1 MMRDT
6 AISFHHRRP
15 DQNPFARGA
24 TIDRRTLLGLLGSTL
39 SLGLPSWASSA
50 AAPAWLRQETEPYTG
65 KQDDIFFVTPEI
77 GWYGNGK
84 GKLYATRTGG
94 EKWELV
100 WEKPGTFVRA
110 LGFIDEN
117 VGFLGNV
124 GTDYFP
130 PVTDPCPVY
139 LTRDGGRS
147 WDPISHIDGLTPK
160 GICAIDVYREPFID
174 HGDLGYKPI
183 VRAAGR
189 VGGPAFVIESHD
201 AGASWRSHDLS
212 SVTGMILDIKFV
224 SAKVGFLAGA
234 SDPEIP
240 KSNALVL
247 RTDDGGETWRRVYRS
262 ARPWEITWKI
272 AFPTEN
278 VGYATVQ
285 NYNEDPKIA
294 QRVVAKT
301 EDGGRTWRELP
312 LTKDHAYQEF
322 GVSFLDIRRGWV
334 GGSSGGFETRDGGRH
349 WHAVDMGTKVNKV
362 RILRMPQNRIR
373 VFAIGQGVYRLDD
386 AG

>member
-1 MMRDT
+1 MLKCHKDADPTGLMQLD
-6 AISFHHRRP
+6 P
-15 DQNPFARGA
+15 LN
-24 TIDRRTLLGLLGSTL
+24 RRTVLGLLGSTL
-39 SLGLPSWASSA
+39 VIGMPSWARPTASA
-50 AAPAWLRQETEPYTG
+50 AWVRQETDAYTG

-84 GKLYATRTGG
+84 GKLYATRNGG
-94 EKWELV
+94 EKWELL

-110 LGFIDEN
+110 LGFIDAS

-130 PVTDPCPVY
+130 PVTDPCPLY

-147 WDPISHIDGLTPK
+147 WDPLANVDGQTPK
-160 GICAIDVYREPFID
+160 GICAIDIYREPFIN
-174 HGDLGYKPI
+174 HGELGYKPI

-189 VGGPAFVIESHD
+189 VGGPAFLIESHD

-212 SVTGMILDIKFV
+212 SVTAMILDVKFV

-234 SDPEIP
+234 SDPEVA
-240 KSNALVL
+240 KSNAVVL
-247 RTDDGGETWRRVYRS
+247 RTDDGGETWRRVYQS
-262 ARPWEITWKI
+262 ARPWEITWKV

-301 EDGGRTWRELP
+301 EDGGRTWREIA
-312 LTKDHAYQEF
+312 LTEDHAFQEF
-322 GVSFLDIRRGWV
+322 GVGFLDAHRGWV

-349 WHAVDMGTKVNKV
+349 WQAVEMGTKVNKI
-362 RILRMPQNRIR
+362 RILRMPQNKIR

-386 AG
+386 AV

>member
-6 AISFHHRRP
+6 AI
-15 DQNPFARGA
+15 
-24 TIDRRTLLGLLGSTL
+24 IDRRTMLGLLGGTL
-39 SLGLPSWASSA
+39 SLGLPAWASSA
-50 AAPAWLRQETEPYTG
+50 ATPAWIRQETEPYSG

-84 GKLYATRTGG
+84 GKLYATRSGG

-130 PVTDPCPVY
+130 SVTDPCPLY
-139 LTRDGGRS
+139 LTHDGGRT
-147 WDPISHIDGLTPK
+147 WDPISHIDGPPPK
-160 GICAIDVYREPFID
+160 GICAIDVYREPYIN

-183 VRAAGR
+183 IRAAGR
-189 VGGPAFVIESHD
+189 VGGPAFVIETHD
-201 AGASWRSHDLS
+201 LGASWRSHDLS
-212 SVTGMILDIKFV
+212 SVTAMILDIKFV

-234 SDPEIP
+234 GDPEIP

-247 RTDDGGETWRRVYRS
+247 RTDDGGETWRRVYQS
-262 ARPWEITWKI
+262 TRPWEIAWKI
-272 AFPTEN
+272 AFPTES

-285 NYNEDPKIA
+285 NYNEEI
-294 QRVVAKT
+294 
-301 EDGGRTWRELP
+301 GRA
-312 LTKDHAYQEF
+312 H
-322 GVSFLDIRRGWV
+322 V
-334 GGSSGGFETRDGGRH
+334 
-349 WHAVDMGTKVNKV
+349 
-362 RILRMPQNRIR
+362 
-373 VFAIGQGVYRLDD
+373 
-386 AG
+386 